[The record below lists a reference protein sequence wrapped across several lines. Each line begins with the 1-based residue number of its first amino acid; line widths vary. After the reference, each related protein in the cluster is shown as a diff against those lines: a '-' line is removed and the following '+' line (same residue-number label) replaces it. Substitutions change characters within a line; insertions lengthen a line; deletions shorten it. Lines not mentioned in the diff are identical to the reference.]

1 VYGLIVGLIYAAVD
15 RLWVGFF
22 TESDPINREP
32 EGPGSRVLYSLRWGA
47 VASLV
52 GRLLFSLVM
61 LTTGVLPTVAN
72 LVGGSFTWTT
82 AAAGA
87 VKWQA
92 RGGAA
97 YGARD

>member
-52 GRLLFSLVM
+52 G
-61 LTTGVLPTVAN
+61 
-72 LVGGSFTWTT
+72 GSFTWTT